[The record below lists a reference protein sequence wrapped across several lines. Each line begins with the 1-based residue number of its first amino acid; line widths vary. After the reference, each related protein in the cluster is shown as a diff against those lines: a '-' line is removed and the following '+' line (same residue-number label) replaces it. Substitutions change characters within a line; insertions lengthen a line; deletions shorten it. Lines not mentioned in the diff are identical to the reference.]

1 MNKFSKIRS
10 QAATEYLMTYGWAF
24 LIIAIVAAI
33 LISLGVFRPSTS
45 NTISGFSPLSPQSV
59 SCLSASVNGLAPGL
73 YMSFVN
79 TASYNMNVTAI
90 SFSSVTGLTITNSSV
105 LYVAGSASSAS
116 AASSSPTTYTGYTV
130 PSGATFYVYM
140 PKVSCSASTFS
151 ASVTITYVSAGP
163 TNTGLAQSAS
173 GTISGT
179 ATS

>member
-1 MNKFSKIRS
+1 MDKFSKIRS

-59 SCLSASVNGLAPGL
+59 SCLSATVNGLSPGL

-79 TASYNMNVTAI
+79 TASYNMNITAV
-90 SFSSVTGLTITNSSV
+90 SFSSVTGLTITNSSAM
-105 LYVAGSASSAS
+105 YVGSSASSAS
-116 AASSSPTTYTGYTV
+116 AAASSTTYTGYTI
-130 PSGATFYVYM
+130 PTGATFYVYM
-140 PKVSCSASTFS
+140 PKVSCSGPTFS

-179 ATS
+179 RTS